1 MAQSTL
7 VTVTTTTTLTQPWLF
22 AVSTAI
28 LVLETLVGGEG
39 LPGTKSFSDF
49 HPSEVASIA
58 VQLKQ
63 ENLPYDLLDR
73 LQAVME
79 ATDAIQQPWDEGR
92 SVRFNCQSLVPIAPV
107 ADWLLL
113 AEREST
119 RRYPEDSQ
127 KRYWFLAGFLALI

>member
-1 MAQSTL
+1 M
-7 VTVTTTTTLTQPWLF
+7 TTTTPTQPWLF
-22 AVSTAI
+22 AVSTTAI
-28 LVLETLVGGEG
+28 VLETLVGGEG
-39 LPGTKSFSDF
+39 FPGSSEPFSEL
-49 HPSEVASIA
+49 HPCEVASIA

-79 ATDAIQQPWDEGR
+79 ATDVIQQPWDEGR

-113 AEREST
+113 AKRESI
-119 RRYPEDSQ
+119 RRYPEDPQ
-127 KRYWFLAGFLALI
+127 KRYWFLAGFLAPI